1 MVFLTLLSDDLGC
14 LEVVFKRTSL
24 RLRSG
29 YPFNVHYLT
38 DGKSNLDVSLTALS
52 FLAFVLSISF
62 SPDLTWKGLRLISA
76 SLPMPSVGPDHCRG

>member
-38 DGKSNLDVSLTALS
+38 DGKSNFANAFCRSGSLQGLVRCIVHFPIAVQKLPDEFAACLNTA
-52 FLAFVLSISF
+52 
-62 SPDLTWKGLRLISA
+62 GQQ
-76 SLPMPSVGPDHCRG
+76 